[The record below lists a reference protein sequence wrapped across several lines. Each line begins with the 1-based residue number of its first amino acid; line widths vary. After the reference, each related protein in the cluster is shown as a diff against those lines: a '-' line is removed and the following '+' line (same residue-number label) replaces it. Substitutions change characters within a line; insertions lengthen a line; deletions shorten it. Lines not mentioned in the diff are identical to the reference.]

1 MSFIWRFSPDSPMED
16 SREAYV
22 PVKKTRESSFRAPEH
37 LKLTSDMRKDFV
49 RNERGEAI
57 SKDRRLVLD
66 PRPACLVPER
76 RKRYLTLQEQ
86 PVWK

>member
-1 MSFIWRFSPDSPMED
+1 MED

-22 PVKKTRESSFRAPEH
+22 PVKKTREPSWRCPEH

-66 PRPACLVPER
+66 PRPAILVPQR
-76 RKRYLTLQEQ
+76 PIRFIHL
-86 PVWK
+86 